1 MNFTVPSPSLLERG
15 APIGQASLVP
25 SLCALSCAHGCG
37 TIEVME
43 ITWYG
48 GSCARLRGREGVVA
62 ADPFRSIVGPTGRG
76 LNADIVSY
84 GHPDESVVTGR
95 GSKAKADVTSRQLG
109 VPLPSS
115 LEKAIVLDAP
125 GEYEVHDVMVTGV
138 RTFRDNEQGAARG
151 MSTSYVYDLDGV
163 YAAHLGEVGH
173 LLDQDT
179 VREIG
184 HVDVVILGIGPQ
196 LSAAHAAEI
205 VGQLDAHMVVPLPL
219 TEAAAKPDADLDRFL
234 REMSATDVHAVP
246 SLKVTISSVPN
257 ETAVVLL
264 EQKGR

>member
-1 MNFTVPSPSLLERG
+1 
-15 APIGQASLVP
+15 
-25 SLCALSCAHGCG
+25 
-37 TIEVME
+37 ME

-76 LNADIVSY
+76 LTADIVSY
-84 GHPDESVVTGR
+84 SHPDESVVTGR
-95 GSKAKADVTSRQLG
+95 GSKAKAGTTSRLLG

-115 LEKAIVLDAP
+115 LEQAFVLDSP

-138 RTFRDNEQGAARG
+138 RTFRDAEQGAARG
-151 MSTSYVYDLDGV
+151 MSTAYVYELDGV

-173 LLDQDT
+173 LLDPDT
-179 VREIG
+179 VREMG
-184 HVDVVILGIGPQ
+184 HVDVAILGIGPQ
-196 LSAAHAAEI
+196 LNAAHAAEV

-219 TEAAAKPDADLDRFL
+219 TEAAAKPDGDLDRFL
-234 REMSATDVHAVP
+234 KEMSATEVQPVP

-257 ETAVVLL
+257 ETTVVLL

>member
-1 MNFTVPSPSLLERG
+1 
-15 APIGQASLVP
+15 
-25 SLCALSCAHGCG
+25 
-37 TIEVME
+37 ME

-76 LNADIVSY
+76 LTADIVSFS
-84 GHPDESVVTGR
+84 HPDESVVNGR
-95 GSKAKADVTSRQLG
+95 GAKAKPGVTSRQLG
-109 VPLPSS
+109 VPLPTS
-115 LEKAIVLDAP
+115 LENAFVLDSP

-151 MSTSYVYDLDGV
+151 MSSAFVYELDGIYV
-163 YAAHLGEVGH
+163 AHLGEVGH

-179 VREIG
+179 IREIG

-196 LSAAHAAEI
+196 LSAAHGAEI
-205 VGQLDAHMVVPLPL
+205 TGQLDAHMVVPLPL
-219 TEAAAKPDADLDRFL
+219 TDAAAKPEADLDRFL
-234 REMSATDVHAVP
+234 KEMSATDVQPVP

-257 ETAVVLL
+257 ETTVVLL
-264 EQKGR
+264 EQKGRS